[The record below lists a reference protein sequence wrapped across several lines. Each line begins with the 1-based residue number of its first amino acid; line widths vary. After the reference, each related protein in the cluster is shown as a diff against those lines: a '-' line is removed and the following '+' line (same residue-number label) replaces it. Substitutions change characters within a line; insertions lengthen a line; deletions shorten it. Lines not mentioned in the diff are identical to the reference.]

1 MHSYETNPLP
11 NSGSGEGVH
20 QRSFDDNMPSP
31 RHASLNMNNHG
42 SYPTT
47 PAPSMNQWQQQHYYH
62 PSGSAPHSDEQ
73 HRYGDNQGQF
83 ADIRQTRSAES
94 DRRSVDYHKKWKIPS
109 QNYQYPDSASSTSRS
124 IAPSLWDGYLNG
136 NHVASRNSSRNSGYA
151 TTSSGRPFNSNPQQR
166 TAPRTQSYHSAA
178 YQGHSPS
185 YHPQQGQY
193 SEHYVDSRRP
203 VMNSNADPF
212 APIPLSNHTHP
223 LKRSGMD
230 YGNSPTSNSESSIS
244 PSRSIPR
251 PAPIKRDTSHQNEN
265 IETKSQVKRMNRQ
278 RSVGSRGQNSMSSLG
293 EVNDDMDV
301 QSLGRHLRQSSIG
314 VVDFNPTALGTFDQ
328 FDVAPSATFDDGNN
342 AVLGRPSSTRR
353 QENPESP
360 FGGTTPPPALGEGD
374 RVMSLGD
381 FDDDDLN
388 GITEI

>member
-1 MHSYETNPLP
+1 
-11 NSGSGEGVH
+11 
-20 QRSFDDNMPSP
+20 
-31 RHASLNMNNHG
+31 
-42 SYPTT
+42 
-47 PAPSMNQWQQQHYYH
+47 
-62 PSGSAPHSDEQ
+62 
-73 HRYGDNQGQF
+73 
-83 ADIRQTRSAES
+83 
-94 DRRSVDYHKKWKIPS
+94 
-109 QNYQYPDSASSTSRS
+109 
-124 IAPSLWDGYLNG
+124 
-136 NHVASRNSSRNSGYA
+136 
-151 TTSSGRPFNSNPQQR
+151 
-166 TAPRTQSYHSAA
+166 
-178 YQGHSPS
+178 
-185 YHPQQGQY
+185 
-193 SEHYVDSRRP
+193 
-203 VMNSNADPF
+203 MNSNADPF
-212 APIPLSNHTHP
+212 APIPLSNQPHP

-265 IETKSQVKRMNRQ
+265 SETKSQVKRMNRQ
-278 RSVGSRGQNSMSSLG
+278 RSIGSRRQNSISSLG

-353 QENPESP
+353 QNNRESP
-360 FGGTTPPPALGEGD
+360 FGGTTPPPALCEGD
-374 RVMSLGD
+374 RLMSLGD